1 MEPIAGRLDF
11 EGKMAKAVQRGL
23 WAWALAPG
31 WKLVAAAPLRA
42 AALALLSLA
51 VATNAGAQVRE
62 RVRTVTCGLPQQNP
76 LLARLFP
83 AEEIP
88 GPGGGHLKAK
98 MLHLAHPEGGLSTEM
113 WMLSHSIG
121 WWKMKAIRVH
131 PDDTAKLAEADL
143 SAGKD
148 GIPSVRQ
155 IIESPFLSRPVVIF
169 SGVPGAEEMVDEQII
184 ARLPDASGLR
194 CASRSDGW
202 EATRIAAAQ
211 RALVRHGYNPGPDD
225 GHMGPRTRSAL
236 RAFQTEQGLVS
247 HGELDDDTF
256 ERLIAQ

>member
-1 MEPIAGRLDF
+1 MV
-11 EGKMAKAVQRGL
+11 KAVQREL
-23 WAWALAPG
+23 WAWALVPG

-51 VATNAGAQVRE
+51 VATNAGAQARE
-62 RVRTVTCGLPQQNP
+62 QVWTVTCSLPQQNP
-76 LLARLFP
+76 LLAMLFP
-83 AEEIP
+83 VEEIP

-98 MLHLAHPEGGLSTEM
+98 MLHLPHPEGGLSTEM
-113 WMLSHSIG
+113 WMLSRSIG
-121 WWKMKAIRVH
+121 WWKMKTIRVH

-155 IIESPFLSRPVVIF
+155 IIESPFLSQPVVIF
-169 SGVPGAEEMVDEQII
+169 SGIPGAEEMVDEQII

-194 CASRSDGW
+194 CASRSDGS

-211 RALVRHGYNPGPDD
+211 RALARHGYDPGPDD

-236 RAFQTEQGLVS
+236 RVFQTEQGLVS
-247 HGELDDDTF
+247 NGELDDATF

>member
-1 MEPIAGRLDF
+1 
-11 EGKMAKAVQRGL
+11 MAKAIQRGL
-23 WAWALAPG
+23 WAWALTPS
-31 WKLVAAAPLRA
+31 WELAASAPLRA
-42 AALALLSLA
+42 AALALLSLV
-51 VATNAGAQVRE
+51 VATNAGAQAHE
-62 RVRTVTCGLPQQNP
+62 RVWIVTCGLPQQNP

-83 AEEIP
+83 AKEIP

-98 MLHLAHPEGGLSTEM
+98 MLHLPHPEGGLSTEM

-121 WWKMKAIRVH
+121 WWKMKTIRVH

-155 IIESPFLSRPVVIF
+155 IVESPFLSQPVIIF
-169 SGVPGAEEMVDEQII
+169 SGIPGAEEMIDEQIM
-184 ARLPDASGLR
+184 ARLPVASGLR
-194 CASRSDGW
+194 CASRSDGS

-211 RALVRHGYNPGPDD
+211 RALVRHGYDPGPDD
-225 GHMGPRTRSAL
+225 GRMGPRTRSAL

-247 HGELDDDTF
+247 HGKLDDATF
-256 ERLIAQ
+256 ERLTAQ

>member
-1 MEPIAGRLDF
+1 
-11 EGKMAKAVQRGL
+11 MAKAVQRGL
-23 WAWALAPG
+23 LAWALASG
-31 WKLVAAAPLRA
+31 WELAAAAPLRA

-51 VATNAGAQVRE
+51 VATDAGAQARE
-62 RVRTVTCGLPQQNP
+62 RVWTVTCGLPQQNP

-98 MLHLAHPEGGLSTEM
+98 MLHLPHPEGGLSTEM
-113 WMLSHSIG
+113 WMLSRSIG
-121 WWKMKAIRVH
+121 WWRMKAIRVH

-155 IIESPFLSRPVVIF
+155 IVESPFLSEPVIIL
-169 SGVPGAEEMVDEQII
+169 SGVPEAEEMVDEQIL

-194 CASRSDGW
+194 CAPQSNGS

-211 RALVRHGYNPGPDD
+211 RALAHHGYDPGPID
-225 GHMGPRTRSAL
+225 GHMGPRTRGAL
-236 RAFQTEQGLVS
+236 RAFQTEQGLVP
-247 HGELDDDTF
+247 HGELDDTTF